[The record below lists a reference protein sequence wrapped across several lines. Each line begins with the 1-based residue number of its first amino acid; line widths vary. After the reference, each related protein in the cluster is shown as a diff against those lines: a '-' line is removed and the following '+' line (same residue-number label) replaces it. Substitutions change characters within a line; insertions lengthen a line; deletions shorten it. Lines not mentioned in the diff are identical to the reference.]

1 MKLTIHLWS
10 AATVMLLVGCAYPG
24 KHQPEFSTP
33 KGAKPLAPS
42 ETVALS
48 QLDLTNDFDP
58 NWLKPSTQPFTLGPG
73 DKLDIELLGE
83 ATSRITT
90 VVAPDG
96 KIYFNLLPG
105 IDVWGLTL
113 TQAKAE
119 VEKGLSK
126 YMRDQPQVSLVLREV
141 ESKHIWIL
149 GHVQAPGIYPL
160 STPTTLLEALSLAGG
175 PLNLSSFR
183 QAEAFGA
190 SDELA
195 DLRRSFVLRH
205 GRMLPVDFQ
214 RLLQMGDLS
223 QNIYLQNDDFI
234 YLPAARTREIYVLGA
249 VAQSRA
255 VPFKEGMTV
264 AGAIA
269 SAYGTVNG
277 AYLQH
282 VAVIRG
288 SLSHPQ
294 IAIVDYKYVIRGQA
308 TDLALQPGDIVY
320 VPWSPYR
327 YITRYAQLVVDTFVS
342 SVAINGGE
350 RLVGQPQGVVGGVFI
365 PVGSGV
371 QVLPPISPPPIH

>member
-1 MKLTIHLWS
+1 MKFRIRFWV
-10 AATVMLLVGCAYPG
+10 AAAGMLLVGCAYPG
-24 KHQPEFSTP
+24 KHKPEFAP
-33 KGAKPLAPS
+33 AKGKPVAAPAES
-42 ETVALS
+42 VALN
-48 QLDLTNDFDP
+48 QLDLTNGFDP
-58 NWLKPSTQPFTLGPG
+58 NWLKPSTEPFTLGPG
-73 DKLDIELLGE
+73 DKLEIELLGE
-83 ATSRITT
+83 TTSRITT

-105 IDVWGLTL
+105 VDVWGLTL
-113 TQAKAE
+113 SQAKAE
-119 VEKGLSK
+119 IEKGLAK
-126 YMRDQPQVSLVLREV
+126 YMREHPQVSLVLREV
-141 ESKHIWIL
+141 ESKHVWIL

-160 STPTTLLEALSLAGG
+160 STPTTLLEAISLAGG
-175 PLNLSSFR
+175 ALNLSSFR

-205 GRMLPVDFQ
+205 GKMLPVDFQ
-214 RLLQMGDLS
+214 RLILMGDLS
-223 QNIYLQNDDFI
+223 QNIYLQSDDFI

-249 VAQSRA
+249 VAEARA

-282 VAVIRG
+282 VAVVRG

-294 IAIVDYKYVIRGQA
+294 IAIVDYKYVLRGMA
-308 TDLALQPGDIVY
+308 SDLAVQPGDIVY

-327 YITRYAQLVVDTFVS
+327 YIQRYAQLVVDTFVS
-342 SVAINGGE
+342 SAAINGGTA
-350 RLVGQPQGVVGGVFI
+350 LVGQPKGVAGVFI
-365 PVGSGV
+365 PVGSSI